1 MLPTTIYNY
10 RELSKVYKEQTMIGF
25 SKLLPQVAL
34 GQSQSMVMATAY
46 FENEVMELDEL
57 FIPPQLSS
65 TMSSNSAG
73 GSSGGAANQ
82 KKLPTGDHGGRPE
95 KPDDEKATKTI
106 QNKESQG

>member
-1 MLPTTIYNY
+1 
-10 RELSKVYKEQTMIGF
+10 MIGF

-82 KKLPTGDHGGRPE
+82 KKLPTGNPGGRPE